1 MKFGAII
8 ISSLLSLLVLSNSL
22 TISLTYAHY
31 ELDPIGFI
39 KTYCINIDQPELECD
54 GKCQL
59 KKVTKNN
66 SEDSSLPTSI
76 IDFEEL
82 VMIFNTTSLYT
93 LKVQQPK
100 SKLHIFYKNHYEYLS
115 YSDCFHPP
123 RV

>member
-8 ISSLLSLLVLSNSL
+8 ISTLLSLLVLSNSL
-22 TISLTYAHY
+22 TVSLTYAHY

-39 KTYCINIDQPELECD
+39 KNYCININQPELECN

-59 KKVTKNN
+59 KKV
-66 SEDSSLPTSI
+66 SETHSDDTNTPTSI
-76 IDFEEL
+76 INFEEL
-82 VMIFNTTSLYT
+82 LMVFNTSSDYYLFSK
-93 LKVQQPK
+93 LPK
-100 SKLHIFYKNHYEYLS
+100 SKLHIVYENLYEYLS